1 MTNILLS
8 FNHQRENNLN
18 PKRKQT
24 DEIQKKIIKRRSF
37 KMKVIYENQVKA
49 AGECVEEFKDA
60 GMFIIFGENAPDEI
74 KDYCYSVSVNPING
88 DIAPGQYVVIDG
100 QEFKITC
107 VGYEAPI
114 TLKGLGHCT
123 FNFSGATEAELPG
136 TIYVEAK
143 PMPEV
148 KIGTTLKIIEK

>member
-1 MTNILLS
+1 
-8 FNHQRENNLN
+8 
-18 PKRKQT
+18 
-24 DEIQKKIIKRRSF
+24 
-37 KMKVIYENQVKA
+37 MKVVYENQVKA

-88 DIAPGQYVVIDG
+88 EIAPGQYVVIDG
-100 QEFKITC
+100 AEFKITC

-148 KIGTTLKIIEK
+148 RIGTNKGSHRKRESERNEKKKNDKGCKQAQGGEYK

>member
-1 MTNILLS
+1 
-8 FNHQRENNLN
+8 
-18 PKRKQT
+18 
-24 DEIQKKIIKRRSF
+24 
-37 KMKVIYENQVKA
+37 MKVIYENQVKA

-88 DIAPGQYVVIDG
+88 EIAPGQYVVIDG
-100 QEFKITC
+100 AEFKITC

-143 PMPEV
+143 PMPGSQNRHNPEDRREIRIFPSQCSLPQYSEHACV
-148 KIGTTLKIIEK
+148 RAASGLSEKS

>member
-1 MTNILLS
+1 
-8 FNHQRENNLN
+8 
-18 PKRKQT
+18 
-24 DEIQKKIIKRRSF
+24 
-37 KMKVIYENQVKA
+37 MKVIYENQVKA

-88 DIAPGQYVVIDG
+88 EIAPEQYVVIDG
-100 QEFKITC
+100 AEFKITC

-123 FNFSGATEAELPG
+123 CNFSGATEAELPG

-148 KIGTTLKIIEK
+148 RIGTKIQIVEK

>member
-1 MTNILLS
+1 M
-8 FNHQRENNLN
+8 
-18 PKRKQT
+18 
-24 DEIQKKIIKRRSF
+24 IKRRRF

-49 AGECVEEFKDA
+49 SGVSVEEFKDA

-74 KDYCYSVSVNPING
+74 KDYCYSVSVNPVNG
-88 DIAPGQYVVIDG
+88 DITPGQYLVIDG
-100 QEFKITC
+100 EELKITC

-123 FNFSGATEAELPG
+123 INFSGATEAELPG